1 MGLQRIEAP
10 PRVLATVR
18 QTEEAIRRMQAEA
31 NAVLFGAA
39 AALEVPDGWRWDGA
53 GWSAPSV
60 VSKDGSSTETDTSRR
75 PQ

>member
-1 MGLQRIEAP
+1 MDQQRIDAP

-18 QTEEAIRRMQAEA
+18 QTEETIRRLQAEA

-60 VSKDGSSTETDTSRR
+60 VSKDGSGEVVASDR
-75 PQ
+75 Q